1 MAQQLCGSAS
11 AWWANYTATLRD
23 GPQVPWAEFCQAFH
37 GHHIPAG
44 MMAQKLQ
51 EFLQQGWG
59 VSMSMSSGLITYR
72 SMAPTTLTSMRRRCH
87 YFIRGSTL
95 CFMST

>member
-51 EFLQQGWG
+51 EFLQ
-59 VSMSMSSGLITYR
+59 
-72 SMAPTTLTSMRRRCH
+72 
-87 YFIRGSTL
+87 
-95 CFMST
+95 